1 MMSLETKKITRKI
14 SYVTISQ
21 AFSLLA
27 SALLILILPKY
38 ISVEDYG
45 YWQLFLLYSGY
56 VGLFHFGY
64 SDGLYIKI
72 GGRNLDELDKESL
85 SGQFYIF
92 SIFQLLFSIII
103 FFLASNYD
111 GDANKQFIFVAV
123 AVYLLIENISKLLSF
138 LLLATDNSIVY
149 SNSVLIDKLLTAI
162 FIIFLAFGVSTTYLY
177 VIIIY
182 VIARSLSLLYLI
194 WYLRFFFRRNT
205 LDKEIFKNNFRN
217 VIDLSKLGIVLTIS
231 NILGTLIIA
240 IGRLFVERFWNIDY
254 FAKISL
260 SISLSMFLIAFISQ
274 ISLVLYP
281 FLRNTDYKRQKDILY
296 FSSIS
301 LGFAAMLF
309 YGIYFLIYIL
319 IQYWLKS
326 YTDSLSYLVYLFP
339 IILFESKTQVIYTT
353 YCKSLKKLRALFFIN
368 AIVLLFSM
376 ILYYIAIRLES
387 IEIVLISMCLSLMF
401 RCIILNLYLFRFF
414 NLRIDKYFAFEIVFS
429 ILFVLINKLFGV
441 LSLLV
446 LYTITS
452 AIMIL
457 VYRKDLFFIYK
468 KVKV

>member
-1 MMSLETKKITRKI
+1 MSLETKKITRKI

-72 GGRNLDELDKESL
+72 GGRNLNELDKDSL

-92 SIFQLLFSIII
+92 SISQLLFSIVII
-103 FFLASNYD
+103 FLAANYN

-138 LLLATDNSIVY
+138 MLLATDNSIVY
-149 SNSVLIDKLLTAI
+149 SKSVLIDKLFTAI
-162 FIIFLAFGVSTTYLY
+162 FIVFLAFGVSTTYLY
-177 VIIIY
+177 VIFIY
-182 VIARSLSLLYLI
+182 VIARSLSLIYLV
-194 WYLRFFFRRNT
+194 WQLRFFFRRNT
-205 LDKEIFKNNFRN
+205 LERETFKNNFRSL
-217 VIDLSKLGIVLTIS
+217 IDLSKLGIVLTIS

-260 SISLSMFLIAFISQ
+260 SISLSMFLIAIISQ
-274 ISLVLYP
+274 VSLVLYP
-281 FLRNTDYKRQKDILY
+281 FLRNTDYKRQKTFLY
-296 FSSIS
+296 FGSIS
-301 LGFAAMLF
+301 LGFASMICF
-309 YGIYFLIYIL
+309 GIYFLIYLL
-319 IQYWLKS
+319 IQYWLKN

-376 ILYYIAIRLES
+376 VLYYIAIRFES
-387 IEIVLISMCLSLMF
+387 IEIVLISMCLSLML
-401 RCIILNLYLFRFF
+401 RSILLNIYLFKFF